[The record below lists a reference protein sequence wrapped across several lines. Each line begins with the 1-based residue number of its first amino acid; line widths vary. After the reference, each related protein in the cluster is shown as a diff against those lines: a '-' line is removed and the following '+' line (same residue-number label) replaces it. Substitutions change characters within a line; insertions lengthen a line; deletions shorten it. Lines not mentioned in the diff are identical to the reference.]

1 MSAKHT
7 PGPWIVVRDVKARN
21 YMVLRDL
28 LGSGGQ
34 CEFLLRYEDGQPAR
48 FGSEALA
55 REAMER
61 ADRLGI
67 LPPVAKATGSTS

>member
-1 MSAKHT
+1 MSAQHT

-34 CEFLLRYEDGQPAR
+34 CELMKWENGQVAR
-48 FGSEALA
+48 FGNEDHA
-55 REAMER
+55 RA
-61 ADRLGI
+61 AI
-67 LPPVAKATGSTS
+67 AKAEGADHV